1 MKMNLIAAAAL
12 VSAFAIP
19 AFAADAF
26 YLVQDTGTKKC
37 SIVEVQPT
45 MTTMKVVGTVH
56 KTKSDAEAA
65 MKANKDCV
73 LI

>member
-19 AFAADAF
+19 AFAADTF

-56 KTKSDAEAA
+56 KTKVDAEAA

>member
-1 MKMNLIAAAAL
+1 MKMTLIAAVAL
-12 VSAFAIP
+12 VSSFAIP

-26 YLVQDTGTKKC
+26 YLVQDTGTKRC

-45 MTTMKVVGTVH
+45 MTTVKVIGTVH
-56 KTKSDAEAA
+56 KTKADAEAA
-65 MKANKDCV
+65 MKANKDCI

>member
-1 MKMNLIAAAAL
+1 MKMILVAATAL
-12 VSAFAIP
+12 VSAFAMP
-19 AFAADAF
+19 AFAADTF

-56 KTKSDAEAA
+56 KTKADAEAA

>member
-19 AFAADAF
+19 AFAADTF
-26 YLVQDTGTKKC
+26 YLVQDTGTKRC

-56 KTKSDAEAA
+56 KTKADAEAA

>member
-1 MKMNLIAAAAL
+1 MKMTLIATAAL

-19 AFAADAF
+19 ASAADAF

-45 MTTMKVVGTVH
+45 MTTLKVVGVVH
-56 KTKSDAEAA
+56 KTKADAEAA

>member
-1 MKMNLIAAAAL
+1 MTLIAAVAL

-19 AFAADAF
+19 AFAADTF
-26 YLVQDTGTKKC
+26 YLVQDTGTKRC

-45 MTTMKVVGTVH
+45 MSTMKVVGTVY
-56 KTKSDAEAA
+56 KTKADAEAA

>member
-19 AFAADAF
+19 AFAADTF

>member
-1 MKMNLIAAAAL
+1 MKMNLVAAAAL

-19 AFAADAF
+19 AFAADTF